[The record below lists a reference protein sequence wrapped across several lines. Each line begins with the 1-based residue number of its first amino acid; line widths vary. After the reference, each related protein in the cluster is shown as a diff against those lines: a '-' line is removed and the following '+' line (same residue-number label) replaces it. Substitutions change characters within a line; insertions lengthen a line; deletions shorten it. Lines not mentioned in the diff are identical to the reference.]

1 MKRVIIRSGEPF
13 EDVYG
18 YSRAVRAGDH
28 VHVSGTTARDAD
40 LDGDAYHQ
48 AKAALLIIAAALH
61 EAGASVTDVVR
72 TVTYVTDIED
82 AILVATAHREIFA
95 EVRPAA
101 TLVQVAAL
109 VGGDHVKIEIEAY
122 AITSGPR

>member
-1 MKRVIIRSGEPF
+1 MKRVIIRSGGPF

-48 AKAALLIIAAALH
+48 ARAALLIIAAALE
-61 EAGASVTDVVR
+61 EAGASVADVVR
-72 TVTYVTDIED
+72 TVTYVTDVED
-82 AILVATAHREIFA
+82 AMLVAKAHREIFA
-95 EVRPAA
+95 EIRPAA
-101 TLVQVAAL
+101 TLIQVAAL
-109 VGGDHVKIEIEAY
+109 MGGERVKVEIEAY
-122 AITSGPR
+122 ALTSGL

>member
-1 MKRVIIRSGEPF
+1 MKRVIIRSGGPF

-28 VHVSGTTARDAD
+28 VHVSGTTARDSD

-48 AKAALLIIAAALH
+48 AKAALLIITAALE

-72 TVTYVTDIED
+72 TVTYVTDVED
-82 AILVATAHREIFA
+82 AMLVAKAHREIFA

-109 VGGDHVKIEIEAY
+109 MGGDSVKVEIEAY
-122 AITSGPR
+122 AIASAR